1 MLMGKTTVDQ
11 RARMNGGFLGGPMNP
26 ANREARVMQP
36 SVKPEDPEAGPPNL
50 RIAEDPEQQC
60 CGKCVFHDGEMCEA
74 HQTPCSA
81 EQVCD
86 DFTADEG
93 EGEAGESMDSEDD

>member
-1 MLMGKTTVDQ
+1 MFGKLTVND
-11 RARMNGGFLGGPMNP
+11 RANLNGGFLGGPRNP
-26 ANREARVMQP
+26 VNAGIQQKPPA
-36 SVKPEDPEAGPPNL
+36 PEDPEAGPPNL